1 MPCYKTD
8 ISAEKSWISTAF
20 FHSPYLNL
28 LDLEIPVSEGQGKMF
43 SSVLQRSTA
52 LLQPRVWKKTV
63 NISDILRHMTSY
75 LRCHMISQSNP
86 TTLPRYAG
94 IQCAFM
100 QCLGIGMD
108 WTVLVWTGGMKTPL
122 PHYISNVIMYHT
134 SRFQLYILY
143 LNLSHSFIQNS
154 LFSFSEFLV
163 AMA

>member
-75 LRCHMISQSNP
+75 FRCHMISQSNP

-108 WTVLVWTGGMKTPL
+108 WWNEDSSTPL
-122 PHYISNVIMYHT
+122 HLKRNNVSYFTFPTVYIIPQSVAFFYPE
-134 SRFQLYILY
+134 FA
-143 LNLSHSFIQNS
+143 IQ
-154 LFSFSEFLV
+154 FFRIPCRDG
-163 AMA
+163 MM